1 MPGSDVF
8 GPDDDENRTHQPKTP
23 NPMYRGNRNYI
34 FHTTAIT
41 LSVIAVLMAVR
52 TVPSFGLL
60 GAELRRADIVAD
72 VVARDTSDD
81 TEPGPSL
88 AYTEPSSK
96 TSGKVPDTTVDT
108 LPAKSKPSVTA
119 EERDTIAATKTS
131 ATDDTADTTA
141 VTRTRDGIVPIED
154 YSPDGS
160 ALDAFRAA
168 VARRDDRVVRIGVM
182 GDSFIEG
189 DIMTADLREIL
200 QDRLGGSGVGF
211 VPITSIVS
219 KLRQTVA
226 HTYSGWKTHSVRKRN
241 GADIDSRFTISGYV
255 YTPENDNATVT
266 YRTTDFK
273 RHLKNIRSV
282 DFFFVNRENTEIRA
296 TVNDTTVLVFTPPAG
311 EEMQKITVASEV
323 PVSKVRFDFKN
334 VGGFYAYGASI
345 GGSRGVQVDNFG
357 DRGTSGL
364 QMSKLLE
371 GPNTRFDELHPY
383 DLIIIEYGLN
393 VVTRGTMRYT
403 SFEEQMS
410 AIVANVKA
418 CYPGASVIVMGLSD
432 RSSNQEGV
440 YRTMPE
446 VKAMI
451 RHQKAIARNAGVA
464 YWDTFT
470 AMGGDDSMV
479 RFVAK
484 RWASKDYTHVS
495 PRGAAFIAERLAEA
509 LVDAL

>member
-1 MPGSDVF
+1 M
-8 GPDDDENRTHQPKTP
+8 
-23 NPMYRGNRNYI
+23 
-34 FHTTAIT
+34 
-41 LSVIAVLMAVR
+41 VIAVLMAIRV
-52 TVPSFGLL
+52 VPSFGLL
-60 GAELRRADIVAD
+60 GAELRRADIVSD
-72 VVARDTSDD
+72 VVTRDTLNA
-81 TEPGPSL
+81 TEVEPESL
-88 AYTEPSSK
+88 LASAEPSHEPSPK
-96 TSGKVPDTTVDT
+96 VSVKVPERAADT
-108 LPAKSKPSVTA
+108 LPTERKSVV
-119 EERDTIAATKTS
+119 RDTLISSVSSEGAADTAAT
-131 ATDDTADTTA
+131 AR
-141 VTRTRDGIVPIED
+141 VRDGIVPIED

-168 VARRDDRVVRIGVM
+168 MSQRDGRVVRIGVM

-189 DIMTADLREIL
+189 DLMTGDLRESL
-200 QDRLGGSGVGF
+200 QSRMGGSGVGF

-241 GADIDSRFTISGYV
+241 GADIDGRFTISGYV
-255 YTPENDNATVT
+255 YTPNDDNATVT
-266 YRTTDFK
+266 YRVTDFK
-273 RHLKNIRSV
+273 RHLKNVRLV
-282 DFFFVNRENTEIRA
+282 DFFFVNKENTEILA
-296 TVNDTTVLVFTPPAG
+296 TVNDTTELVFTPPADDG
-311 EEMQKITVASEV
+311 IQKITIASDV
-323 PVSKVRFDFKN
+323 PVSKVKFNFKR
-334 VGGFYAYGASI
+334 VGGFYAYGASL

-364 QMSKLLE
+364 QMSKLRSQT
-371 GPNTRFDELHPY
+371 NTRFDALHPY

-403 SFEEQMS
+403 AFEEQMS

-432 RSSNQEGV
+432 RSSNQHGV

-451 RHQKAIARNAGVA
+451 RHQRAVARNAGVA

-479 RFVAK
+479 GFVAK

-495 PRGAAFIAERLAEA
+495 PRGAAFIAERLA
-509 LVDAL
+509 DALIDAL

>member
-1 MPGSDVF
+1 MHSD
-8 GPDDDENRTHQPKTP
+8 ETESRTHTLKTP

-34 FHTTAIT
+34 FHTTLIA
-41 LSVIAVLMAVR
+41 LLVIAVLMAIR

-60 GAELRRADIVAD
+60 GTELRRADIVSD
-72 VVARDTSDD
+72 VVVRDTL
-81 TEPGPSL
+81 GV
-88 AYTEPSSK
+88 A
-96 TSGKVPDTTVDT
+96 VDT
-108 LPAKSKPSVTA
+108 LLLASAEPSPEASESVAERAADTLPSRSPLPMPAGG
-119 EERDTIAATKTS
+119 RDTVAAAKP
-131 ATDDTADTTA
+131 AADIPDTAT
-141 VTRTRDGIVPIED
+141 VTPARDGIVPIED

-168 VARRDDRVVRIGVM
+168 MSRRDGKVVRIGFM

-189 DIMTADLREIL
+189 DLMTGDLREML
-200 QDRLGGSGVGF
+200 QSRMGGSGVGF

-226 HTYSGWKTHSVRKRN
+226 HTFSGWKTHSIRKRN
-241 GADIDSRFTISGYV
+241 GADIDGRFTISGYV

-266 YRTTDFK
+266 YRVTDFK
-273 RHLKNIRSV
+273 PRLRNVRYV
-282 DFFFVNRENTEIRA
+282 DFFFVNRESTEIRA
-296 TVNDTTVLVFTPPAG
+296 TVNDSTEFVFTPPAD
-311 EEMQKITVASEV
+311 ERMQKITISSEV
-323 PVSKVRFDFKN
+323 PVSKVKFNFKN
-334 VGGFYAYGASI
+334 VGGFYAYGASL
-345 GGSRGVQVDNFG
+345 GGGNGVQLDNFG

-364 QMSKLLE
+364 QMSKLRSE
-371 GPNTRFDELHPY
+371 TNSRFDALHPY

-432 RSSNQEGV
+432 RSSNQDGV

-451 RHQKAIARNAGVA
+451 KHQRAIARNAGVA

-479 RFVAK
+479 RFVSK

-495 PRGAAFIAERLAEA
+495 PRGAAFIAERLA
-509 LVDAL
+509 DALIDAL